1 MRIGEEFLLL
11 YAIKAK
17 FKPISG
23 SLIYFSTVF
32 FELLNMKFSLYA
44 ILFSAIGLFVG
55 YVSSLMQADSLA
67 HWYPLL
73 SKSAATPEGWVFAVA
88 WSAIYVLSG
97 ISIAIIAA
105 SESPRKG
112 FFVRVFAVILA
123 LNFLWSVLFF
133 QMQSPTSALIEV
145 AMLDIALVFYT
156 VHAWKAGFKTSAI
169 LFLPYPLWC
178 AFATY
183 LNAYVAIVN

>member
-1 MRIGEEFLLL
+1 ME
-11 YAIKAK
+11 
-17 FKPISG
+17 
-23 SLIYFSTVF
+23 
-32 FELLNMKFSLYA
+32 FSLYA

-183 LNAYVAIVN
+183 LNAYVAIAN